1 MSQLMEIEPEQKSL
15 PTLDWCNEEIKKVI
29 NRAVEKQMMNLI
41 RSIANGEG
49 LSVIHLY
56 KKYGHIFNPESP
68 DMHTPTYYCT
78 PFTPLRWNVE
88 KGEYEDPKDPK
99 NHPRD
104 LKGTR
109 VSL

>member
-1 MSQLMEIEPEQKSL
+1 
-15 PTLDWCNEEIKKVI
+15 
-29 NRAVEKQMMNLI
+29 MMNLI

-56 KKYGHIFNPESP
+56 KKYGHIFSPESP

-104 LKGTR
+104 LKGTPVPLR
-109 VSL
+109 GYNPSDPRDLKGTLVPF